1 MGFSKIYH
9 PLRSDVETKKRR
21 LSDDSVRDPRGSS
34 PDPPGGHGHCR
45 DLAGGL
51 ALDGVWVAQDLS
63 QQGLGLGPLWGLLWG
78 ALFCEKVEEWKICHP
93 PSSAS

>member
-9 PLRSDVETKKRR
+9 PLRSDVETKKN
-21 LSDDSVRDPRGSS
+21 DDSVTTRSGIPGRSS

-51 ALDGVWVAQDLS
+51 ALDGVWVPQDLS
-63 QQGLGLGPLWGLLWG
+63 QQG
-78 ALFCEKVEEWKICHP
+78 ALFGEKVEEWKICHP